1 MSSKHFR
8 VQTEA
13 LGRML
18 VPGKKGALIW
28 YALIGLVTVIGFGM
42 AIRNYPVKFDWMYT
56 VLSHLASLNRNPDGG
71 RWISAALVLSCLM
84 LWPITN
90 FLRDGFR
97 RLGSDPC
104 IALAILRTGL
114 FAGVIL
120 GIEGYFNLRF
130 SDRIYKAHEA
140 VAFLVFIGFY
150 VGLLSF
156 YLLRI
161 RRDRLFI
168 LPAAIIVLPLCLV
181 GVVQLLLY
189 LSQQDLGWVSTDWR
203 AMGIPFYLSFAF
215 WQWVAVACLGFGV
228 GHLVATLP
236 EGNASLRTDNQRSGS

>member
-1 MSSKHFR
+1 
-8 VQTEA
+8 
-13 LGRML
+13 ML
-18 VPGKKGALIW
+18 EPGKKGALVW
-28 YALIGLVTVIGFGM
+28 YALIGVVTVIGFGM
-42 AIRNYPVKFDWMYT
+42 AIRNYPVRFDWMYT

-71 RWISAALVLSCLM
+71 RWISAALVLSCVM

-90 FLRDGFR
+90 FLRDGFK
-97 RLGSDPC
+97 RLGSDPR

-114 FAGVIL
+114 LAGVLL

-181 GVVQLLLY
+181 GIVQLFLY

-236 EGNASLRTDNQRSGS
+236 EGSGNYRSGS